1 MKKYILLAALCL
13 AALAGGCARDSE
25 EPGVVA
31 RVNGRPITL
40 AQLEFMSDMMQMQQL
55 ADFNPSLEQLREDHG
70 LALADLIVQQLVAQ
84 ELEKRGLDVT
94 DEELLQAEEAVRA
107 DYPEGTFEEVL
118 IEEYIDIE
126 AWRGQLK
133 ARLSMEK
140 FHNLVLRPRVRLDYQ
155 EAEKFY
161 RDNIQDFYLPPRIS
175 VVLISGPSQ
184 DLVRKATEAYRAGEE
199 PEEIA
204 ARLNQVSVRLVK
216 LREDRLPA
224 AWKEALKG
232 KDKEGLSPVWTDK
245 NVVNRIIVLEEV
257 PGRLLDPS
265 QAYPLVETVLVERKL
280 AEEFNSW
287 LEQAM
292 ASATI
297 RVSAHLMRTEGGED
311 ETDQAARNLEAERL
325 LRDTPSPGEASEDG
339 DPQLSDLE
347 GRNGQEDGV
356 EAPLILPELT
366 AQDIAPPE
374 VVASEKRQGT
384 ALDESP

>member
-1 MKKYILLAALCL
+1 MKKYLLLATLCL
-13 AALAGGCARDSE
+13 AVFMGGCARDSE

-40 AQLEFMSDMMQMQQL
+40 AQLEFVSDMMQMQQL
-55 ADFNPSLEQLREDHG
+55 ADFNPSLEQLRADHG

-84 ELEKRGLDVT
+84 ELEKRGLEVT
-94 DEELLQAEEAVRA
+94 EEELRQAEEAVRA

-161 RDNIQDFYLPPRIS
+161 RDNIQDFYLPPRVS
-175 VVLISGPSQ
+175 VVLITGPSQ
-184 DLVRKATEAYRAGEE
+184 DLVRKATDAYRAGEE
-199 PEEIA
+199 PEEIE

-232 KDKEGLSPVWTDK
+232 TDKEGLSPVWTDK
-245 NVVNRIIVLEEV
+245 NVVNRIMVLEEV

-280 AEEFNSW
+280 AEEFSSW
-287 LEQAM
+287 LDQALTS
-292 ASATI
+292 ASI
-297 RVSAHLMRTEGGED
+297 KVSAHLLRTEEGEG
-311 ETDQAARNLEAERL
+311 EQDQATRNLEAERL
-325 LRDTPSPGEASEDG
+325 LHDTPSPEEASGNG
-339 DPQLSDLE
+339 DPKEDAWAD
-347 GRNGQEDGV
+347 RNGRDDGIEGPTV
-356 EAPLILPELT
+356 QPELS
-366 AQDIAPPE
+366 AQDFAPPE
-374 VVASEKRQGT
+374 VVAAEKRRGT
-384 ALDESP
+384 SADDSP